1 MDKSTAITVL
11 GALAQDTRLDIF
23 RHLTQTGPQPAGQV
37 GECFSLPLATLS
49 FHLKTLQQAGLLDCR
64 RNGRQ
69 LIYQARGET
78 VTALMTYLV
87 EHCCQP
93 SEFIPATA
101 IPPKITPQESTVM
114 SQEKVYNVLFL
125 CTANSARSILAEA
138 IMNHLSNGQFRAYS
152 AGSFPAGAV
161 NPYALKLLTL
171 QGVSTEGLRS
181 KSWSEFAAPGVPV
194 LDFVFTVCDNAA
206 KEVCP
211 IWPGQPMSAHWGVV
225 DPAAQQ
231 GDEAQKMIAFRT
243 ALRELGNRIKIFMN
257 LPIRSLDKIKLQG
270 KLDEIGKTMADG

>member
-69 LIYQARGET
+69 LIYQARCET

-101 IPPKITPQESTVM
+101 IPPKITTQESTVM

-138 IMNHLSNGQFRAYS
+138 IMNHLSKGRFRAYS
-152 AGSFPAGAV
+152 AGSFQ
-161 NPYALKLLTL
+161 K
-171 QGVSTEGLRS
+171 
-181 KSWSEFAAPGVPV
+181 AA
-194 LDFVFTVCDNAA
+194 AI
-206 KEVCP
+206 E
-211 IWPGQPMSAHWGVV
+211 I
-225 DPAAQQ
+225 
-231 GDEAQKMIAFRT
+231 
-243 ALRELGNRIKIFMN
+243 NRHVHS
-257 LPIRSLDKIKLQG
+257 PSCR
-270 KLDEIGKTMADG
+270 